1 MTRKIADT
9 MNIVLKNK
17 SIFIIQYKSW
27 TEQNTV
33 RIMMQVTDK
42 LSVRCSRQEEV
53 KGGLQWFLGSL
64 ETDSG
69 ICHYGLQLNFAFH
82 ATCKVKEPAEGDSA
96 SDQDPPTSSSLK
108 RTSYIFTSLPP

>member
-53 KGGLQWFLGSL
+53 KGGLLWFLGSL

-69 ICHYGLQLNFAFH
+69 ICHYWI
-82 ATCKVKEPAEGDSA
+82 ATELCISRD
-96 SDQDPPTSSSLK
+96 L
-108 RTSYIFTSLPP
+108 

>member
-1 MTRKIADT
+1 MLGKKTHK
-9 MNIVLKNK
+9 
-17 SIFIIQYKSW
+17 

-53 KGGLQWFLGSL
+53 KGGLLWFLGSL

-82 ATCKVKEPAEGDSA
+82 ATCKVQEPAEGDSA
-96 SDQDPPTSSSLK
+96 SDQDH
-108 RTSYIFTSLPP
+108 SYKLLIEENILYFHLAATISHLG

>member
-1 MTRKIADT
+1 MLEKQ
-9 MNIVLKNK
+9 NK
-17 SIFIIQYKSW
+17 

-42 LSVRCSRQEEV
+42 FSVRCSRQEEV
-53 KGGLQWFLGSL
+53 KGGLLWFLGSL

-82 ATCKVKEPAEGDSA
+82 ETFKVKEPAEGDSA

-108 RTSYIFTSLPP
+108 RISYIFTSLPP

>member
-53 KGGLQWFLGSL
+53 KGGLLWFLGSL
-64 ETDSG
+64 EKYSG
-69 ICHYGLQLNFAFH
+69 ICHYWI
-82 ATCKVKEPAEGDSA
+82 ATELCISRD
-96 SDQDPPTSSSLK
+96 L
-108 RTSYIFTSLPP
+108 